1 MHPFYANVFFYF
13 FSISILKFIDVNANV
28 FFYFISISMLKFTD
42 SDYVYYDINKLQN
55 KMLKKRI

>member
-1 MHPFYANVFFYF
+1 MLMCSFIF

-55 KMLKKRI
+55 KM